1 MVSLLCTLAYIPSL
15 ILRFVPFKEMVTR
28 KQRKYLW
35 GIYIAGL
42 LAVLFCGWQ
51 KRMGY
56 R

>member
-1 MVSLLCTLAYIPSL
+1 MVSLLCTLAHIPSL

-28 KQRKYLW
+28 KQRKYLCE
-35 GIYIAGL
+35 IYIAGL